1 MLQKFERIEKHLYR
15 RQYQTAKG
23 EVTMTYYARLKTG
36 GGNSANF
43 PSEANSKPPGR
54 AWKNTEFGY
63 FRHRVGPRHVSAN
76 YMPKDFA
83 DNSATQKRIALSI
96 SVFKRPAPLS
106 SNSS

>member
-1 MLQKFERIEKHLYR
+1 VF
-15 RQYQTAKG
+15 
-23 EVTMTYYARLKTG
+23 
-36 GGNSANF
+36 GNEESLAVVWVL
-43 PSEANSKPPGR
+43 EIVC
-54 AWKNTEFGY
+54 